1 MKSLLTEIAVFILS
15 SIAACIIIIFAVPL
29 AMFIN
34 IYEAY
39 EAYEEDRASSKLH
52 QDINDFLREQR
63 GQDTDDYYQMHTW

>member
-39 EAYEEDRASSKLH
+39 EEDRASSKLH
-52 QDINDFLREQR
+52 QDIDDFLREQR